1 MNIQKMMYLVLMRH
15 TYLIEDMIYI
25 NRIRIIKLINLNILQ
40 YQNTTINITINLQFD
55 KEEIPQQLQDFLF
68 KNIDDIY
75 NVNYYEI
82 PFLLPEH

>member
-1 MNIQKMMYLVLMRH
+1 M
-15 TYLIEDMIYI
+15 
-25 NRIRIIKLINLNILQ
+25 NILQ